1 MAVFGVTNA
10 NDEISQYQM
19 GRYRR
24 KQGTPVEG
32 HPNVFA
38 SDALGRIY
46 TVHPNNDECYYLR
59 LLLVNVRG
67 PTSFKQLRTVNG
79 QLCATY
85 HEACQL
91 LHLLENDSHWDD
103 TLKDSVIS
111 SSPHQIRTLFA
122 IIISTCFPSNPKD
135 LWVKYRDDMSEDVL
149 HRVRRQTLNPT
160 LQMTEEIYND
170 TLIMIEDMC
179 LLMANKVL
187 SCLGMTAPNRHLH
200 DALNHELQREHQYD
214 IEALAE
220 TVRTN
225 VPQLNQQQRIAY
237 DTLIEAVNS
246 GSGGIYFLDA
256 PGGTGKTFLISLLLA
271 RIRSRNDV
279 ALALASSGI
288 AATLLEGG
296 RTAHSALKLP
306 LNMQITE
313 TPICNI
319 AKNSAMA
326 KILQVCKLIVWDECT
341 MAHKR
346 SLEALD
352 RTLKDLRDN
361 QNIFGGA
368 MILLSGDF
376 RQTLPVIPRSTVADE
391 LNACLKSSNLWQYVK
406 TLHLT
411 TNMRVFLQQDET
423 ANVFAK
429 QLLDIGNNKVAV
441 DTSTGFITLPIDFC
455 HITESKVELI
465 QRVFPDI
472 AQKFNNHNWLGER
485 AILAAKNKDVEDL
498 NATIQ
503 NFLPGQLISF
513 KSVDTVMNQD
523 DVINYPTEFL
533 NSLELPGLPPHN
545 LQLKV
550 GSVVIM
556 LRNINQPRLCNGT
569 RLAVKRLM
577 NNVIE
582 ATIIKGKYKG
592 EDVLIPR
599 IPMIPMDLPF
609 DFKRLQFPTVF

>member
-1 MAVFGVTNA
+1 MINWQKTITEPPILKHLTNEEIQQLVQYGGEGELLSKRLPCHTQAVERAVKLTTEA
-10 NDEISQYQM
+10 
-19 GRYRR
+19 
-24 KQGTPVEG
+24 
-32 HPNVFA
+32 A
-38 SDALGRIY
+38 
-46 TVHPNNDECYYLR
+46 
-59 LLLVNVRG
+59 
-67 PTSFKQLRTVNG
+67 TSL
-79 QLCATY
+79 
-85 HEACQL
+85 
-91 LHLLENDSHWDD
+91 
-103 TLKDSVIS
+103 
-111 SSPHQIRTLFA
+111 
-122 IIISTCFPSNPKD
+122 
-135 LWVKYRDDMSEDVL
+135 SEDSS
-149 HRVRRQTLNPT
+149 R
-160 LQMTEEIYND
+160 
-170 TLIMIEDMC
+170 
-179 LLMANKVL
+179 
-187 SCLGMTAPNRHLH
+187 LGAIKAKL
-200 DALNHELQREHQYD
+200 ESQ
-214 IEALAE
+214 
-220 TVRTN
+220 
-225 VPQLNQQQRIAY
+225 
-237 DTLIEAVNS
+237 AVNS

-256 PGGTGKTFLISLLLA
+256 PGGTGKTFLISLLLV

-279 ALALASSGI
+279 ALAMASSGI

-368 MILLSGDF
+368 MILLLGDF

-441 DTSTGFITLPIDFC
+441 DTSTGFIILPTDFC
-455 HITESKVELI
+455 HITDSKVELI

-498 NATIQ
+498 FSLCKKSTEFPGPSKQSTHETPLTNDPMWKDALVTEGEHGVLPIAAIATTSADALGYVELIEQEYDAIASCDKAFGKNVPLSAFANYHHILWWYKIALLDAKHGKASHDQLNLIQ
-503 NFLPGQLISF
+503 FVEGY
-513 KSVDTVMNQD
+513 DTVVGAGAATYIEGLGDFTAMNGVKYYVTAREPNGQGHYGA
-523 DVINYPTEFL
+523 ITEL
-533 NSLELPGLPPHN
+533 THN
-545 LQLKV
+545 LYETHIAPAVSFGTVLADITATRERRSQL
-550 GSVVIM
+550 SH
-556 LRNINQPRLCNGT
+556 
-569 RLAVKRLM
+569 
-577 NNVIE
+577 
-582 ATIIKGKYKG
+582 
-592 EDVLIPR
+592 
-599 IPMIPMDLPF
+599 
-609 DFKRLQFPTVF
+609 

>member
-1 MAVFGVTNA
+1 
-10 NDEISQYQM
+10 
-19 GRYRR
+19 
-24 KQGTPVEG
+24 
-32 HPNVFA
+32 
-38 SDALGRIY
+38 
-46 TVHPNNDECYYLR
+46 
-59 LLLVNVRG
+59 
-67 PTSFKQLRTVNG
+67 
-79 QLCATY
+79 
-85 HEACQL
+85 
-91 LHLLENDSHWDD
+91 
-103 TLKDSVIS
+103 
-111 SSPHQIRTLFA
+111 
-122 IIISTCFPSNPKD
+122 
-135 LWVKYRDDMSEDVL
+135 
-149 HRVRRQTLNPT
+149 
-160 LQMTEEIYND
+160 
-170 TLIMIEDMC
+170 MIEDMC
-179 LLMANKVL
+179 LLIANKVL
-187 SCLGMTAPNRHLH
+187 SCLGMTAPNRHMH
-200 DALNHELQREHQYD
+200 DALNHELQREQQYD

-361 QNIFGGA
+361 HNIFGGA

-376 RQTLPVIPRSTVADE
+376 RQTLPVIPRSIVADE

-406 TLHLT
+406 TLQLT
-411 TNMRVFLQQDET
+411 TNMRVFLQHDET

-429 QLLDIGNNKVAV
+429 QLLDIGNNKVAM
-441 DTSTGFITLPIDFC
+441 DTSTGFITLPTDFC
-455 HITESKVELI
+455 QITDSKEELI

-472 AQKFNNHNWLGER
+472 AQNFNNHNWLGER
-485 AILAAKNKDVEDL
+485 AILAAKIKMSR
-498 NATIQ
+498 
-503 NFLPGQLISF
+503 IS
-513 KSVDTVMNQD
+513 M
-523 DVINYPTEFL
+523 
-533 NSLELPGLPPHN
+533 
-545 LQLKV
+545 
-550 GSVVIM
+550 
-556 LRNINQPRLCNGT
+556 R
-569 RLAVKRLM
+569 
-577 NNVIE
+577 
-582 ATIIKGKYKG
+582 
-592 EDVLIPR
+592 
-599 IPMIPMDLPF
+599 PF
-609 DFKRLQFPTVF
+609 